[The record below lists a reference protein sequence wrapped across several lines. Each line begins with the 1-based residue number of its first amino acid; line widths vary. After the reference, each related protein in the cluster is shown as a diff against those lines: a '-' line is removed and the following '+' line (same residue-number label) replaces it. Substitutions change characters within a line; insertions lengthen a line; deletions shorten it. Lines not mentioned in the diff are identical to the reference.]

1 MLSPESG
8 WFGMFGSGRK
18 VGARSHILI
27 LSWLLLSGMVNI
39 GCNRKRATS
48 TEPAIPDLG
57 QPTGEMKLLTGSVRE
72 AEQEQ
77 KAVLE
82 SLTKAAQLL
91 GKAAQGTP
99 EDREKSYDLLS
110 KTLKDPAARI
120 AAAEVTR
127 YRAALAQVDEVSKQ
141 LAALP
146 VPDEL
151 PELPELPEKPTYEKP
166 EYDGAWLLAGEFR
179 GRYKDGEGIVVQRG
193 NKYYIVE
200 DGSVPVFRYIH
211 GFVVNTGGV
220 EILAIGRDGRT
231 ADVVRLS
238 DRETYYEDQADYR
251 KSVAEAKQEFGKAL
265 KEYEVAL
272 QKRKRAES
280 NAEKMLSSRRAQEQ
294 ALQKKKSQLLLQVA
308 MKLFADFNENPNR
321 LRAISEVSADP
332 PPRAGVVMSG
342 EKLSQPTTQSIRAS
356 EVIADPP
363 QRAGTVMIGSR
374 LSQPMTRSATVTK
387 AAEGSAGP
395 VRSLPRLPS
404 SIAQG
409 EGADGESGSRP
420 AAQSHDKERVVQ
432 GNTTRDADKAQEPSD
447 SFAQAQRLLTSG
459 HAREAQQIYEELATT
474 HSDELRVQ
482 MGLGACATAT
492 KHYSAA
498 IEHYNEALVM
508 APDHP
513 GAMIGIADTYA
524 SAGDVE
530 HALEWYRKY
539 LDTHAAGA
547 HAQKARNRIAAL
559 SEKKSGTWE

>member
-8 WFGMFGSGRK
+8 WFGMLGSARK
-18 VGARSHILI
+18 VGTRSHLLI
-27 LSWLLLSGMVNI
+27 LSWLLISGIVNV
-39 GCNRKRATS
+39 GCSRKRAAS
-48 TEPAIPDLG
+48 TEPAVHDLG
-57 QPTGEMKLLTGSVRE
+57 QPTGGMKLLTGSVRE

-77 KAVLE
+77 KAALE
-82 SLTKAAQLL
+82 SLTAAAQLL

-99 EDREKSYDLLS
+99 EDREKSYNLLS
-110 KTLKDPAARI
+110 KALKDPAARI

-127 YRAALAQVDEVSKQ
+127 YRKILAQVDEVSKQ

-151 PELPELPEKPTYEKP
+151 PETPEKPTYEKP

-179 GRYKDGEGIVVQRG
+179 GRYKDGGGIVVQRG

-200 DGSVPVFRYIH
+200 DGSVPVFRYVH
-211 GFVVNTGGV
+211 GFVVNTGGL

-251 KSVAEAKQEFGKAL
+251 KSVAEAKKEFGEAL

-272 QKRKRAES
+272 QKRKRAE
-280 NAEKMLSSRRAQEQ
+280 ADAAKTLSSRRAQEQ
-294 ALQKKKSQLLLQVA
+294 VLQKKKSQLLLQVA
-308 MKLFADFNENPNR
+308 MKFFADFNEKATR
-321 LRAISEVSADP
+321 LSAEAEVAADP

-342 EKLSQPTTQSIRAS
+342 AKLSQSMKGS
-356 EVIADPP
+356 EVAADRPP
-363 QRAGTVMIGSR
+363 QAGTVMIGSR
-374 LSQPMTRSATVTK
+374 LSQPMTRSVTATK
-387 AAEGSAGP
+387 AAEGSGGT
-395 VRSLPRLPS
+395 VRSLPRLPVAV
-404 SIAQG
+404 AQG
-409 EGADGESGSRP
+409 EGADGESGSMQ
-420 AAQSHDKERVVQ
+420 AAQSHDKDRVVQ
-432 GNTTRDADKAQEPSD
+432 GNTTRDADKAQEPAD
-447 SFAQAQRLLTSG
+447 PFAQAQRLLTSG

-547 HAQKARNRIAAL
+547 YAQKARNRIAAL